1 MAAQPADQDA
11 DELSPELEIEDEIN
25 DLIAEH
31 GSERAAIRALL
42 HDFNVLLV
50 DADRSVSRGYLRGL
64 FSRGAR
70 PTDADE
76 EP

>member
-1 MAAQPADQDA
+1 M
-11 DELSPELEIEDEIN
+11 SPEQRSEDTDPATEIECEID

-42 HDFNVLLV
+42 HDLTVQMP

-64 FSRGAR
+64 FSHGAR
-70 PTDADE
+70 PLEIDE
-76 EP
+76 EL